1 MAKVRPWI
9 AFGRCFVLTN
19 VIQTIKIHHAGYLLD
34 LQSHFP
40 GQTTCDE
47 DAWRNH
53 ALSLESELESLIQK
67 QDLEDEEGMFES
79 SNLIP
84 SVSLT
89 RPSTAKRALLWLSA
103 RHVTSTY
110 SSLHHVASCA
120 LSLIIRLRME
130 RVLRI
135 SKRIMVTMPNTSLRM
150 HLKSLSFSG
159 VREEICC
166 INHIDNFRMQL
177 YTCK

>member
-9 AFGRCFVLTN
+9 AFGRCFVLMN
-19 VIQTIKIHHAGYLLD
+19 V

-89 RPSTAKRALLWLSA
+89 RPSTAKRALWLSA
-103 RHVTSTY
+103 RHVASAY
-110 SSLHHVASCA
+110 SSLHHVASCT

-135 SKRIMVTMPNTSLRM
+135 SKRIMVTMLSTSLRM

-166 INHIDNFRMQL
+166 INRIDNFRVQL
-177 YTCK
+177 YMCE